1 MIGKREMSLSSEKM
15 CLVNLKVRRGEDRD
29 EGDVFVFVF
38 VCVFVFRKNVLGQ
51 FESKKR
57 LGEERREAV
66 SPGADGVQVRT
77 PGHCRGI
84 ILALPVALA
93 IVLSSTTSGTR
104 NSTSSSICSSH
115 CTAGATSASYTSYS
129 CAGTSS
135 ATIACASSTGAP
147 AVLSGRMHVSCCIC
161 RKSWGQ
167 QVLPD
172 PRVSP

>member
-1 MIGKREMSLSSEKM
+1 MSSEKM

-93 IVLSSTTSGTR
+93 IVLVLALPVALE
-104 NSTSSSICSSH
+104 IVLVLAFVPA
-115 CTAGATSASYTSYS
+115 TALR
-129 CAGTSS
+129 
-135 ATIACASSTGAP
+135 
-147 AVLSGRMHVSCCIC
+147 VLLVLVILVTVVLVL
-161 RKSWGQ
+161 
-167 QVLPD
+167 QVQLLLVLVPL
-172 PRVSP
+172 VHLQC

>member
-1 MIGKREMSLSSEKM
+1 MSSEKM

-29 EGDVFVFVF
+29 EGDVF

-93 IVLSSTTSGTR
+93 IVLVLALPVALE
-104 NSTSSSICSSH
+104 IVLLLAFVPA
-115 CTAGATSASYTSYS
+115 TALR
-129 CAGTSS
+129 
-135 ATIACASSTGAP
+135 
-147 AVLSGRMHVSCCIC
+147 VLLVLVILVTVVLVL
-161 RKSWGQ
+161 
-167 QVLPD
+167 QVQLLLVLVPL
-172 PRVSP
+172 VHLQC

>member
-29 EGDVFVFVF
+29 EGDVF

-77 PGHCRGI
+77 PGPCRGI

-93 IVLSSTTSGTR
+93 IILVLAFVPA
-104 NSTSSSICSSH
+104 
-115 CTAGATSASYTSYS
+115 TALR
-129 CAGTSS
+129 
-135 ATIACASSTGAP
+135 
-147 AVLSGRMHVSCCIC
+147 VLLVLVILVTVVLVL
-161 RKSWGQ
+161 
-167 QVLPD
+167 QVQLLLVLVPL
-172 PRVSP
+172 VHLQC

>member
-29 EGDVFVFVF
+29 EGDVF

-93 IVLSSTTSGTR
+93 IVLVLALPVALE
-104 NSTSSSICSSH
+104 IVLVLAFVPA
-115 CTAGATSASYTSYS
+115 TALR
-129 CAGTSS
+129 
-135 ATIACASSTGAP
+135 
-147 AVLSGRMHVSCCIC
+147 VLLVLVILVTVVLVL
-161 RKSWGQ
+161 
-167 QVLPD
+167 QVQLLLVLVPL
-172 PRVSP
+172 VHLQC

>member
-29 EGDVFVFVF
+29 EGDVF

-77 PGHCRGI
+77 PGPCRGI

-93 IVLSSTTSGTR
+93 IVLVLALPVALE
-104 NSTSSSICSSH
+104 IVLVLAFVPA
-115 CTAGATSASYTSYS
+115 TALR
-129 CAGTSS
+129 
-135 ATIACASSTGAP
+135 
-147 AVLSGRMHVSCCIC
+147 VLLVLVILVTVVLVL
-161 RKSWGQ
+161 
-167 QVLPD
+167 QVQLLLVLVPL
-172 PRVSP
+172 VHLQC

>member
-15 CLVNLKVRRGEDRD
+15 CLVNLKVRRGEGRD
-29 EGDVFVFVF
+29 EEDVF

-93 IVLSSTTSGTR
+93 IVLVLALPVALEIVLVLAFVPATTLW
-104 NSTSSSICSSH
+104 
-115 CTAGATSASYTSYS
+115 
-129 CAGTSS
+129 
-135 ATIACASSTGAP
+135 
-147 AVLSGRMHVSCCIC
+147 VLLVLVILVTVVLVL
-161 RKSWGQ
+161 
-167 QVLPD
+167 QVQLLLVLVPL
-172 PRVSP
+172 VHLQC

>member
-29 EGDVFVFVF
+29 EGDVF

-93 IVLSSTTSGTR
+93 IVLVLALPVALE
-104 NSTSSSICSSH
+104 IVLVLAFVPA
-115 CTAGATSASYTSYS
+115 TALR
-129 CAGTSS
+129 
-135 ATIACASSTGAP
+135 
-147 AVLSGRMHVSCCIC
+147 VLLVLVILVTVVLELQVQLLLVLVLLMHLQC
-161 RKSWGQ
+161 
-167 QVLPD
+167 
-172 PRVSP
+172 

>member
-1 MIGKREMSLSSEKM
+1 MSSEKM

-29 EGDVFVFVF
+29 EGDVF

-93 IVLSSTTSGTR
+93 IVLVLALPVALE
-104 NSTSSSICSSH
+104 IVLVLAFVPA
-115 CTAGATSASYTSYS
+115 TALR
-129 CAGTSS
+129 
-135 ATIACASSTGAP
+135 
-147 AVLSGRMHVSCCIC
+147 VLLVLVILVTVVLVLQVQLLLVLVPLMHLQC
-161 RKSWGQ
+161 
-167 QVLPD
+167 
-172 PRVSP
+172 

>member
-1 MIGKREMSLSSEKM
+1 MSLSSEKM

-29 EGDVFVFVF
+29 EGDVF

-84 ILALPVALA
+84 ILALSVALA
-93 IVLSSTTSGTR
+93 IVLVLALPVALE
-104 NSTSSSICSSH
+104 IVLVL
-115 CTAGATSASYTSYS
+115 AFVPAT
-129 CAGTSS
+129 
-135 ATIACASSTGAP
+135 
-147 AVLSGRMHVSCCIC
+147 VLL
-161 RKSWGQ
+161 
-167 QVLPD
+167 VLL
-172 PRVSP
+172 VLVI

>member
-1 MIGKREMSLSSEKM
+1 MSSEKM

-29 EGDVFVFVF
+29 EGDVF

-93 IVLSSTTSGTR
+93 IVLVLALPVALE
-104 NSTSSSICSSH
+104 IVLVLAFVPA
-115 CTAGATSASYTSYS
+115 TALR
-129 CAGTSS
+129 
-135 ATIACASSTGAP
+135 
-147 AVLSGRMHVSCCIC
+147 VLLVLVILVTVVLVL
-161 RKSWGQ
+161 
-167 QVLPD
+167 QVQLLLVLVPL
-172 PRVSP
+172 VHLQC

>member
-1 MIGKREMSLSSEKM
+1 MSSEKM

-29 EGDVFVFVF
+29 EGDVF

-93 IVLSSTTSGTR
+93 IVLVLALPVALA
-104 NSTSSSICSSH
+104 IVLVLALPVALEIVLVLAFVPA
-115 CTAGATSASYTSYS
+115 TALR
-129 CAGTSS
+129 
-135 ATIACASSTGAP
+135 
-147 AVLSGRMHVSCCIC
+147 VLLVLVILVTVVLVL
-161 RKSWGQ
+161 
-167 QVLPD
+167 QVQLLLVLVPL
-172 PRVSP
+172 VHLQC

>member
-29 EGDVFVFVF
+29 EGDVF

-66 SPGADGVQVRT
+66 SPGADLVQVLT

-84 ILALPVALA
+84 ILALPVTLE
-93 IVLSSTTSGTR
+93 IVLVLAFVPATTLWVLLVLVILVTVVLVLQVQLLLVLVPLP
-104 NSTSSSICSSH
+104 
-115 CTAGATSASYTSYS
+115 
-129 CAGTSS
+129 
-135 ATIACASSTGAP
+135 GAP

-161 RKSWGQ
+161 RKSRGQ